1 MKRIYLDN
9 AATTPVDPEVLA
21 EMMPY
26 FSEKFGN
33 SSSFHSFGQEA
44 AEAVELARSR
54 AAKHFNCKPE
64 EIVFT
69 SGATESNNLAIKG
82 TVRRFQERN
91 KDKGVRPHIITLSF
105 EHHCVLDN
113 CKSVKEDGSA
123 EVTFVLPEA
132 DGVIKAEKVM
142 EAIQPNTVLISIMY
156 VNNEIGTVQPIAEL
170 GKLIAEANKTR
181 EQKIVFH
188 TDATQ
193 AIDYFDCNVDSLGVD
208 LLSMSAHKIY
218 GPKGVGML
226 YIRKGTPITKIQAGG
241 AHEGKMRAG
250 TLNVT
255 GIVGM
260 GKAFD
265 MIDMSKGKK
274 IGELRDYFVNRVLT
288 EIPDTVL
295 NGSKEK
301 RSPNNAN
308 ISFHN
313 VEGESLLMLLDMEGI
328 ACSTGS
334 ACSSD
339 SLEPSHVLL
348 SIGKKHEEAHGSIRI
363 TLGKYNTKD
372 ELDYTVEKMK
382 EAAAKLRQVSG
393 GVLDD
398 FYKEKAAG
406 RVTEDDG
413 HDHDH

>member
-9 AATTPVDPEVLA
+9 AATTPVDPDVLA

-44 AEAVELARSR
+44 NEAVELARSR
-54 AAKHFNCKPE
+54 AAKHFNCTPE

-82 TVRRFQERN
+82 LTRKFLEKN
-91 KDKGVRPHIITLSF
+91 KDTGVKPHIITLSF

-113 CKSVKEDGSA
+113 CKAVEDEGLG
-123 EVTFVLPEA
+123 EVTFVLPEV
-132 DGVIKAEKVM
+132 DGVIDPKKVM
-142 EAIQPNTVLISIMY
+142 EAIRPNTVLISIMY

-170 GKLIAEANKTR
+170 GKLIKEANKTR

-193 AIDYFDCNVDSLGVD
+193 AIDYFDCDVDRLGVD

-241 AHEGKMRAG
+241 GHERKMRAG

-255 GIVGM
+255 GIVGL
-260 GKAFD
+260 GKALE
-265 MIDMSKGKK
+265 MIDLKKGKK

-295 NGSKEK
+295 NGSKEN

-339 SLEPSHVLL
+339 SLAPSHVLL

-363 TLGKYNTKD
+363 TLGKYNTK
-372 ELDYTVEKMK
+372 EEMDYTVEKMK
-382 EAAAKLRQVSG
+382 EAAAKLRKVSG
-393 GVLDD
+393 GVLED
-398 FYKEKAAG
+398 FYKENKDG
-406 RVTEDDG
+406 VVEDQH
-413 HDHDH
+413 HDH